1 MIKNRI
7 EKDGIVVEL
16 LGRCGLKYIDG
27 PRTVFVDGEVLV
39 GGSDYVVY
47 EKGMRPWDAT
57 GTPISDADRT
67 RILARIKEAF
77 AANGMVLEIE

>member
-7 EKDGIVVEL
+7 EKDGVVVEL
-16 LGRCGLKYIDG
+16 LGRCGLKYTDG

-47 EKGMRPWDAT
+47 EKGMRPWDAA
-57 GTPISDADRT
+57 GAPISDDDRA

-77 AANGMVLEIE
+77 AANGMILEVE